1 MSSHED
7 YQAEFLPDSPLA
19 AEPGQGT
26 SRHLREA
33 KHTDTRNLQGV
44 QLREMQ
50 KINSLGTVNNLTFL
64 YDYLVY
70 HT

>member
-1 MSSHED
+1 MKITKLSSYRIRHW
-7 YQAEFLPDSPLA
+7 PLNQVKA
-19 AEPGQGT
+19 PVDISEKQ
-26 SRHLREA
+26 

-50 KINSLGTVNNLTFL
+50 KINSLGTTNDLTFL